1 MALLFLPGT
10 AMAQANNEL
19 NPNINEGASINSNAD
34 NTHPGQEFFVIN
46 DSGIQVF
53 FADGDV
59 QTIVSNANNVG
70 LQYDTDNNGSGTF
83 ALTTGGANVLSAD
96 NAGTVTVHNSMIA
109 NGINNGNDGI
119 TNAGAV
125 SGVTTLSTSGLAT
138 LNSASVS
145 NTLGVS
151 GATTLNNTLGVSG
164 ATTLNNTLGV
174 TGATTMNNTLAVDTN
189 GGTAGG
195 TRFTV
200 DTAAATIMSTDGGTI
215 NTLNNGGHVLSHVDG
230 SATNAVTIA
239 NTQQTAIGANTF
251 SYGTQIDGGLL
262 VEGDLGVN
270 GSIYALNS
278 NANTGI
284 NVGNNGLDIDGANNT
299 VTLIADSNNIPTD
312 GRGVIMLQED
322 QASFLVY
329 NQTTGQPHGLVIN
342 QSETVLSG
350 GTQSTSLTL
359 DDNGARFRNTTT
371 GGAAR
376 VTGVAA
382 GSTTFDAVNFGQLR
396 ETNAGVASV
405 AAMANMPGL
414 AAGKNYSIGLGFGNF
429 EGESAFAFGGIARLD
444 EYVSLQAS
452 VGHSNEA
459 SSVGAGVG
467 FSW

>member
-1 MALLFLPGT
+1 MNSRKIIFFSATSLLFLPNM
-10 AMAQANNEL
+10 AFAQANNEIS
-19 NPNINEGASINSNAD
+19 PNTIEGVIITANTD
-34 NTHPGQEFFVIN
+34 NTGGEYVSIRE
-46 DSGIQVF
+46 SGIEVF
-53 FADGDV
+53 YADGDV
-59 QTIVSNANNVG
+59 QTDIKNDNDINIRYNN
-70 LQYDTDNNGSGTF
+70 DNGAIGSFSLSSG
-83 ALTTGGANVLSAD
+83 ASSVLTATSG
-96 NAGTVTVHNSMIA
+96 GTVTVHNNMIA

-145 NTLGVS
+145 TTLGVT
-151 GATTLNNTLGVSG
+151 GATTLNGTLGVS
-164 ATTLNNTLGV
+164 
-174 TGATTMNNTLAVDTN
+174 GATTMNNTLAVDTN

-200 DTAAATIMSTDGGTI
+200 DTAAATITSTDGGTI

-230 SATNAVTIA
+230 SATNAVRIGD
-239 NTQQTAIGANTF
+239 TQQETIGANTF
-251 SYGTQIDGGLL
+251 SYGTRIDGGAL

-270 GSIYALNS
+270 GSIYALNPT
-278 NANTGI
+278 ANTGI
-284 NVGNNGLDIDGANNT
+284 NVGNNGLAINGGTNT
-299 VTLIADSNNIPTD
+299 AALIADSNNSASD
-312 GRGVIMLQED
+312 GRSAITLQED

-329 NQTTGQPHGLVIN
+329 NQTTGEAHGLAVN
-342 QSETVLSG
+342 QSKTVLSG

-359 DDNGARFRNTTT
+359 DDTGATFRNTTT

-396 ETNAGVASV
+396 ETKAGVASV

-414 AAGKNYSIGLGFGNF
+414 PAGKNYSIGLGFGNF
-429 EGESAFAFGGIARLD
+429 EGESAVAFGGIARMN
-444 EYVSLQAS
+444 EYVTLQAS

-459 SSVGAGVG
+459 SSVGGGVG
-467 FSW
+467 ISW